1 MNLRSPAVKRPGVGH
16 GGNSTVTPVA
26 PPLSLLLS
34 VALTAPV
41 VQAQDLVVET
51 SCRLSDGPW
60 QACRLAVQD
69 PGSRWQLQLGS
80 QVWSFSH
87 NGSGVIR
94 LRRGRGPWSPTTPRW
109 EKAGEVLCWGQ
120 LCARGPLPLD

>member
-1 MNLRSPAVKRPGVGH
+1 MNLRSHPVKRPRHGH
-16 GGNSTVTPVA
+16 GGNSTANAVA
-26 PPLSLLLS
+26 SPLPLLLS

-41 VQAQDLVVET
+41 VQAQDLAVTT
-51 SCRLSDGPW
+51 SCRVAGGPW
-60 QACRLAVQD
+60 QTCRLAVQD
-69 PGSRWQLQLGS
+69 PGSRWQVQLGP

-94 LRRGRGPWSPTTPRW
+94 LRQGQGPWTTTTPRW

>member
-1 MNLRSPAVKRPGVGH
+1 MAS
-16 GGNSTVTPVA
+16 
-26 PPLSLLLS
+26 PLSLLLS

-51 SCRLSDGPW
+51 SCRVSAGPW

-87 NGSGVIR
+87 NGRGVVR
-94 LRRGRGPWSPTTPRW
+94 LRRGQGPWSSITSRW
-109 EKAGEVLCWGQ
+109 EKVGEVLCWGQ